1 MTSSATP
8 GPAGCFGDARE
19 GLFAVPDDLGA
30 FGLRQALH
38 VAEHGVGFV
47 AVGQVQAE
55 HADAGVLQG
64 FQHWVAAIDGEHAR
78 QQAFFPRGTRRSRP
92 GAQRIY
98 WEEF

>member
-1 MTSSATP
+1 M
-8 GPAGCFGDARE
+8 
-19 GLFAVPDDLGA
+19 PDDLGA

-78 QQAFFPRGTRRSRP
+78 QQAFFSRYSAESAWRSEDLL
-92 GAQRIY
+92 GGVLAMGIGFAKGRIGGHCRAKAH
-98 WEEF
+98 